1 MLLTPDDKIQI
12 KRDVVMALRDQSEIR
27 KIVIFGSFPTS
38 DNPNDIDIAIFQDSS
53 EKYLPLAMKYRQL
66 LRSVAPNMAMDVV
79 PVRPH
84 PQPCSFLDEILKG
97 ETVYEH

>member
-1 MLLTPDDKIQI
+1 MLLTPDDKTQI
-12 KRDVVMALRDQSEIR
+12 KRDVVRALRDESEIR
-27 KIVIFGSFPTS
+27 KIVIFGSFTTS

-53 EKYLPLAMKYRQL
+53 EKYLPLALKYRRL
-66 LRSVAPNMAMDVV
+66 LRSVAPDIPVDVV

-84 PQPCSFLDEILKG
+84 PQSCSFLDEILKG